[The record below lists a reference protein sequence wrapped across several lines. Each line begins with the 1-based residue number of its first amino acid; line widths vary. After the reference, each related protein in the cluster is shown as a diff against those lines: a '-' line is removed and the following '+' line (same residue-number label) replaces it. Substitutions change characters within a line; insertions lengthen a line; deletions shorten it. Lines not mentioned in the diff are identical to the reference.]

1 MMQIMCVKTPF
12 ILKQCCSKIF
22 YGHCHTIYGT
32 VVEIFKVL
40 DGLFLDLMGVA
51 KFIDEC
57 LEIVY
62 SAGPLNGGQ
71 ASDQP

>member
-1 MMQIMCVKTPF
+1 MR
-12 ILKQCCSKIF
+12 
-22 YGHCHTIYGT
+22 
-32 VVEIFKVL
+32 
-40 DGLFLDLMGVA
+40 LFMWQDDLVGVA